1 MLDKANKTGKQ
12 SFIFIDNPDK
22 LEDHTYD
29 EWYTNF
35 INQSNGI
42 WVGNGIENQTLINTN
57 FSLNGLENN
66 CGNSFGYVVDEGIPT
81 LIKLVGIEEDGDDD
95 E

>member
-1 MLDKANKTGKQ
+1 MYIENTIKLLNETNPLKAEPVPTL
-12 SFIFIDNPDK
+12 PDK
-22 LEDHTYD
+22 LEVHTYD

-57 FSLNGLENN
+57 FSIN
-66 CGNSFGYVVDEGIPT
+66 
-81 LIKLVGIEEDGDDD
+81 GIEQFIMLLFCLLRELMR
-95 E
+95 